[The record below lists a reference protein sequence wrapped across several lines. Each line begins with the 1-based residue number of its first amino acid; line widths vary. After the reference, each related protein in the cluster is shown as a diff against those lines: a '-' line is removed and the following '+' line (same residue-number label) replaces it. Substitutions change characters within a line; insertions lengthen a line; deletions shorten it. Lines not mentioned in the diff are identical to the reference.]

1 MKKSFVKHL
10 VVTSCFLVLAAGCG
24 KDAGKSSSA
33 APVDPNSINPLTG
46 LPYSG
51 LQPNQNLNTT
61 GVQAITN
68 LNAWYASVSEGGI
81 PSIGQHIVTR
91 SVTSY
96 NTSSNCKTYLGF
108 LNLCYSGSTGG
119 STTSSS
125 QIINVVSGQA
135 KSSNPKLVEIFSS
148 STGIISQ
155 ASQSNTVYNVEFVKT
170 DGSRV
175 SYIIDTSYNS
185 ALNPVVIYDTNA
197 NTKDVVS
204 AIQ

>member
-24 KDAGKSSSA
+24 KTSGSKSSTG
-33 APVDPNSINPLTG
+33 VGIDPLTG
-46 LPYSG
+46 LPYNTSG
-51 LQPNQNLNTT
+51 LLNYQNLNTT

-68 LNAWYASVSEGGI
+68 LNAWYTSVSEGGI
-81 PSIGQHIVTR
+81 PSIGQHIITR

-96 NTSSNCKTYLGF
+96 NTSSNCKTFLGF
-108 LNLCYSGSTGG
+108 LNMCYSGSTGG
-119 STTSSS
+119 NTTQSS
-125 QIINVVSGQA
+125 QIINVLASQA
-135 KSSNPKLVEIFSS
+135 KSSNPKLVEIFSGQS
-148 STGIISQ
+148 GTISQ